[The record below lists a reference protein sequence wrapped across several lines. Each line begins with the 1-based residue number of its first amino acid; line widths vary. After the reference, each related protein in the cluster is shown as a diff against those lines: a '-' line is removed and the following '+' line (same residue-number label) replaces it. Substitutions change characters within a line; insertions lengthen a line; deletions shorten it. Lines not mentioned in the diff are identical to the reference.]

1 MGDATVEI
9 LEQGGG
15 LGGDD
20 GGFEVGAG
28 EVADGFEGSPVGFDD
43 NFDFVFEAA
52 KGCRPSEVARD
63 GAKLGENSL
72 GKMFE
77 IPGPLCF
84 GAAGRPPWRAR
95 SPSRR
100 PASAGPRV

>member
-15 LGGDD
+15 LVGDV

-28 EVADGFEGSPVGFDD
+28 EVADGVEGSPVGFDD

-52 KGCRPSEVARD
+52 KGCRRSEVARD
-63 GAKLGENSL
+63 AAKLGQNTL

-84 GAAGRPPWRAR
+84 GAA
-95 SPSRR
+95 SR
-100 PASAGPRV
+100 PAAQDRSRCGSRGSRGPL